1 MLGEEVLRIQGVG
14 LLHSCVGY
22 VLWTLSNAL
31 NTLEALVPGWD
42 EWEGAHCERKLH
54 TAQQPL

>member
-22 VLWTLSNAL
+22 VLWTLCNAL
-31 NTLEALVPGWD
+31 NTLEALSPSWD
-42 EWEGAHCERKLH
+42 EW
-54 TAQQPL
+54 